1 MNRIEGVFKLSQ
13 ELDLSITNEQELN
26 IAGNGLRLATS
37 SKRRLIEQLRAEQKQ
52 EDFPKSDNWYSLAAM
67 LVDNHTETGFAG
79 AAEQLRALD
88 EAIYSSAQQPII
100 SISPIGRN
108 DLTFLHKHRKKHLQ
122 VGLLADNPQLTINHN
137 GDIEVPVHNLA
148 RNEFRRVNY
157 HTFNPFDGIWVDRK
171 FVEVFAYTQNPK
183 MCLYP
188 EGSNLDDSIIAVG
201 EDAINLTLNQVD
213 KIAYRGLSSL
223 LRLVNSQ

>member
-1 MNRIEGVFKLSQ
+1 MNRIEGVFNLSQ
-13 ELDLSITNEQELN
+13 ELDLSITNAQERN
-26 IAGNGLRLATS
+26 IAGNGLRLAIS
-37 SKRRLIEQLRAEQKQ
+37 SKRSLIEQLRAEQKQ
-52 EDFPKSDNWYSLAAM
+52 EDFPKSYNWYSLAAK
-67 LVDNHTETGFAG
+67 LIGNHTETDFAN
-79 AAEQLRALD
+79 AADQLRLLD

-108 DLTFLHKHRKKHLQ
+108 DLSFLHKHRKKHLQ

-137 GDIEVPVHNLA
+137 GDIEVPVRNLA
-148 RNEFRRVNY
+148 RNDFRQVNY

-201 EDAINLTLNQVD
+201 EDAINQTLNQVD